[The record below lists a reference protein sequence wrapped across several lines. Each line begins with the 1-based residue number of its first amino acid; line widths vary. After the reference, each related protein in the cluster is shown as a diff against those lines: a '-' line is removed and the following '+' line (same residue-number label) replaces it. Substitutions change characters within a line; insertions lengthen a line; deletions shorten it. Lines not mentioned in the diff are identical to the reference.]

1 MIDTFTHTASPE
13 VIAPFLRFNSD
24 SITQH
29 CPFNHAPFNHT
40 R

>member
-13 VIAPFLRFNSD
+13 VIALFLRFNSD

-29 CPFNHAPFNHT
+29 RPFKQAT
-40 R
+40 